1 VIAEGIETETQSAFL
16 RGEGCDE
23 GQGFLFARPMP
34 ADEFREFLRAQRPD
48 ARLQTRLQRHG

>member
-23 GQGFLFARPMP
+23 GQGYLFARPMP
-34 ADEFREFLRAQRPD
+34 AGEFREFLRAHRQG
-48 ARLQTRLQRHG
+48 ARIPTRLQRQG